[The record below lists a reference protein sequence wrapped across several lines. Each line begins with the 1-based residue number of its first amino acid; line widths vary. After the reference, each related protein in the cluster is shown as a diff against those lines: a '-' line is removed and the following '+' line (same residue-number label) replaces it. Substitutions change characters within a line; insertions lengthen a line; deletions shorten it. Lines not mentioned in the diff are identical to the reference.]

1 MFYTIYSNLYHFSI
15 MDITHT
21 LSVDSLSYTVANK
34 KILHAVYLAA
44 ITGDILII
52 KGRNGTGK
60 STLMKILFGI
70 ITPDF
75 IYININ
81 NKVITNKRHLNKYIS
96 YKPQLIF
103 FPKHLK
109 LKDVISA
116 VEIEQ
121 TSFAQKMNTKLDH
134 LSSGEQQF
142 IQTLY
147 VLNLPQPICLLDE
160 PFAGISP
167 LLQEFLAQVIKQKAK
182 HKIILL
188 TDHNADIV
196 NTIATKTLH
205 LENGVLKEKSSNE

>member
-1 MFYTIYSNLYHFSI
+1 MLYTIYSNLHNFGI

-21 LSVDSLSYTVANK
+21 LTVDSLSYTTANK

-44 ITGDILII
+44 KTGDILII
-52 KGRNGTGK
+52 KGRNGAGK
-60 STLMKILFGI
+60 STLMNILFGI
-70 ITPDF
+70 LTPDF

-81 NKVITNKRHLNKYIS
+81 NKVVTNKRHLNKYIS

-109 LKDVISA
+109 VKDVISP

-121 TSFAQKMNTKLDH
+121 TSFTQKIDTKLDH

-167 LLQEFLAQVIKQKAK
+167 LWQEFLTQVIKQKAK
-182 HKIILL
+182 HKIIIL

-205 LENGVLKEKSSNE
+205 LENGVLKDRINE